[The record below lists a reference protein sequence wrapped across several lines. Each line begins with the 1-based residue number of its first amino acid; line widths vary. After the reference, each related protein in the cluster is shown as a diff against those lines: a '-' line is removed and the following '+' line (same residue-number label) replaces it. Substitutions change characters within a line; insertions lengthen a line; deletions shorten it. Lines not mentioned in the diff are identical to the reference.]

1 MNCSVRGRA
10 SCGRD
15 GLFEH
20 CLSTTSVTGR
30 ITSIWQRR
38 AQARLAVV
46 LAARG
51 QRCDMESIDRCA

>member
-15 GLFEH
+15 GLFE
-20 CLSTTSVTGR
+20 TSVTGR